1 VRWMKRGSGVMKR
14 VSWLWE
20 GWVHLEIDQEEPSV
34 NSRTLYLFL
43 AEQVEDVMSRDVW
56 SLLMTRMSV
65 RMVFVLK
72 VTMTEAL

>member
-1 VRWMKRGSGVMKR
+1 
-14 VSWLWE
+14 
-20 GWVHLEIDQEEPSV
+20 VHLEIDQEEPSV
-34 NSRTLYLFL
+34 NSRTLYLSL

-56 SLLMTRMSV
+56 FLLMTRMSV

>member
-1 VRWMKRGSGVMKR
+1 MKR
-14 VSWLWE
+14 VAWLWE

-34 NSRTLYLFL
+34 NSRTLYLSL
-43 AEQVEDVMSRDVW
+43 AEQVEDVMSRGVW
-56 SLLMTRMSV
+56 FLLMTRMSV

>member
-1 VRWMKRGSGVMKR
+1 MRWMKRGSGVMKR